1 METWYGTPA
10 VHAELS
16 EGFDRLLAAR
26 RSGRPAPRRW
36 AVRPRRRTPEQR

>member
-1 METWYGTPA
+1 METRYGTRA

-26 RSGRPAPRRW
+26 RSGRPAARRW
-36 AVRPRRRTPEQR
+36 TVLPRRRTREHQ

>member
-1 METWYGTPA
+1 MEISYGTPA

-26 RSGRPAPRRW
+26 RAGRPAAQRE
-36 AVRPRRRTPEQR
+36 AVRPRRRTRGQR